1 MRLNRTFTAV
11 IALVVTGPVF
21 APPPVVRTDGEI
33 VILVADVPVGGLFT
47 DARGVLYVRSAPAI
61 GEAALERAVGARVL
75 CVRIAEGQGE
85 AELIAG
91 DNWAWPVLAGRLVV
105 RDQPP
110 PRPWNAAEAAERTAA
125 ARSRVGRCAAPA
137 PTSIATSPRP

>member
-11 IALVVTGPVF
+11 IALVVAGPAF

-33 VILVADVPVGGLFT
+33 VTLVADIPVGGLFT
-47 DARGVLYVRSAPAI
+47 DARGVLYVRSAPAF
-61 GEAALERAVGARVL
+61 GEAELETAVGARVL

-91 DNWAWPVLAGRLVV
+91 DNWAWPVLVGRLVV
-105 RDQPP
+105 REQPP
-110 PRPWNAAEAAERTAA
+110 PRPWNAAEAAARTATA
-125 ARSRVGRCAAPA
+125 AGRRATL
-137 PTSIATSPRP
+137 TSIATSPRP